1 MRILIGLAALAL
13 AAPASAATVVTAD
26 RYLDVDTGRYVEN
39 PVIFIGN
46 DGRITAIETSIQ
58 VRLAPGDTRID
69 LAGKTLLPGLIDMHV
84 HLDSPAD
91 IGGYRGLEY
100 TDSFWGMTAVGNAR
114 AMLDAGFT
122 TVRNRLL

>member
-1 MRILIGLAALAL
+1 MRKLIGLAALAL

-26 RYLDVDTGRYVEN
+26 RYLDVLTGRYVEN

-46 DGRITAIETSIQ
+46 DGRITSIETSAQ
-58 VRLAPGDTRID
+58 VKLAPGDTRID
-69 LAGKTLLPGLIDMHV
+69 LPGKTLLPGLIDMHV

-100 TDSFWGMTAVGNAR
+100 TDSFWGMAAVGNAR

-122 TVRNRLL
+122 TVRN